1 MRGKGVI
8 CVDAAL
14 PCRGGSEAPPFIAY
28 FVCIRKTKEKIKMKK
43 SLLLVLLTAAA
54 LSGLSAGGGR
64 ETSPSPEAA
73 PVEQKELRISKQY
86 GINYLPLIV
95 LEGRRLIE
103 KNAKDAGLGD
113 VKVEWLTFGGGATA
127 NDALLSG
134 NVDLISGGIAPAVIL
149 WDKTKGAAKP
159 LATLDRAPLILNSS
173 NPNVKSIGDFTEKD
187 KIALPSVKVSIQALT
202 LQIAAAKAFGKE
214 NFARVDPWTV
224 ALPHPDAL
232 VALTSGR
239 SEITAHFTNEPFS
252 SVEQQNP
259 NIHQVFTSYDVFGG
273 PHSTNLVTTSEKFYN
288 NNPRL
293 VSVII
298 KSLNEADDW
307 INTNRHDAA
316 LLYLEITKSKE
327 PVELIEKILNDPD
340 FTFTTKPLNVHYYS
354 DFLYEVGTISSKPK
368 QEDLFFPK
376 VFE

>member
-1 MRGKGVI
+1 
-8 CVDAAL
+8 
-14 PCRGGSEAPPFIAY
+14 
-28 FVCIRKTKEKIKMKK
+28 MKK
-43 SLLLVLLTAAA
+43 IVAKASMIFFLLAVL
-54 LSGLSAGGGR
+54 AGGVNAGG
-64 ETSPSPEAA
+64 EKEHASSE
-73 PVEQKELRISKQY
+73 EQKELRISKQY

-95 LEGRRLIE
+95 LEGRKLIE
-103 KNAKDAGLGD
+103 KNAKAAGLGE

-149 WDKTKGAAKP
+149 WDKTKGAARP

-173 NPNVKSIGDFTEKD
+173 NPKVNGIEDFTEKD

-202 LQIAAAKAFGKE
+202 LQIAAARAFGKE
-214 NFARVDPWTV
+214 NFARIDPWTV

-232 VALTSGR
+232 VALTSGK

-259 NIHQVFTSYDVFGG
+259 AIHQVFTSNDVFGG

-288 NNPRL
+288 ANPRL

-298 KSLNEADDW
+298 DSLNEADEW
-307 INTNRHDAA
+307 INGNRREAA
-316 LLYLEITKSKE
+316 LLYLEVTKSKE
-327 PVELIEKILNDPD
+327 PVELLEKILNNPD

-354 DFLYEVGTISSKPK
+354 DFLYEVGTISSRPT